1 MIRLD
6 AVLTTPPRPP
16 TPGLAAAPSLAAA
29 LGLAAALALAGC
41 AGGPDPAAAT
51 LTSAAP
57 VSATPVSATL
67 ASAAPAGRVGFPP
80 PDLVLTMADGTVL
93 PARVW
98 LPPPGTATRR
108 AILALHGLNDSRDAW
123 ALPAPVLA
131 AAGFAVVAPD
141 QRGFGATAS
150 RGRWPGA
157 DALVADARIAA
168 RAVRARFP
176 GVPLTVMGESMGGA
190 VALLLAA
197 TPGPAPGA
205 PHPTPPGNAAPADAQ
220 AGAPPADIPPAGAPG
235 DASDNAPDDAPD
247 DAVDSTVLLA
257 PAVWDRAQ
265 IGPVLTASLWAA
277 ATLAPAHEVTGRELP
292 LRVAASDNRD
302 ALLALIRDPLTLR
315 ATRLDVLAGLVG
327 LMDRAAAAAPRVRGP
342 VLILDGGRDQLVP
355 PAATAATWARLPA
368 SARRGFYPAG
378 FHLLLR
384 DRDRALPTADI
395 LAWLDR
401 PQAWLPS
408 GADAAAAAWTAG
420 HAWTA
425 EPAAW
430 LPAGLD
436 TLAGADPKS

>member
-6 AVLTTPPRPP
+6 AVLTTPPRTLP
-16 TPGLAAAPSLAAA
+16 LCFAAAF
-29 LGLAAALALAGC
+29 ALAGC
-41 AGGPDPAAAT
+41 AGGPGRPGPAAAA
-51 LTSAAP
+51 LPAAILAVPDAAP
-57 VSATPVSATL
+57 T
-67 ASAAPAGRVGFPP
+67 GRADFPR
-80 PDLVLTMADGTVL
+80 PDLVLAMVDGAAL

-108 AILALHGLNDSRDAW
+108 VILALHGFNDSRDAW
-123 ALPAPVLA
+123 ALPAPAFA

-157 DALVADARIAA
+157 AALVADARV
-168 RAVRARFP
+168 AVRALHARFP
-176 GVPLTVMGESMGGA
+176 ALPVTVIGESMGGA

-197 TPGPAPGA
+197 TPAPAFASTPASANAGPGIPGAAAPGGPASG
-205 PHPTPPGNAAPADAQ
+205 
-220 AGAPPADIPPAGAPG
+220 
-235 DASDNAPDDAPD
+235 SVLPD

-265 IGPVLTASLWAA
+265 IGPMLTASLWVA
-277 ATLAPAHEVTGRELP
+277 ATLAPAHEITGRELP

-302 ALLALIRDPLTLR
+302 ALLALIRDPLTIR
-315 ATRLDVLAGLVG
+315 ATRLDVLAGLVDI
-327 LMDRAAAAAPRVRGP
+327 MDRAATAAPRVRGP

-355 PAATAATWARLPA
+355 PAATAATWAALPA
-368 SARRGFYPAG
+368 SARRGFYLG
-378 FHLLLR
+378 GYHLLLR

-395 LAWLDR
+395 VAWLDH

-408 GADAAAAAWTAG
+408 GADAAAGAWLAT
-420 HAWTA
+420 HAWA
-425 EPAAW
+425 DELSPL

-436 TLAGADPKS
+436 ALAGDDPRS

>member
-16 TPGLAAAPSLAAA
+16 TPPLAAPGLAAALYLAVT
-29 LGLAAALALAGC
+29 LALAGC
-41 AGGPDPAAAT
+41 AGGPNP
-51 LTSAAP
+51 
-57 VSATPVSATL
+57 ATL
-67 ASAAPAGRVGFPP
+67 ASAAPAGHAAFPP
-80 PDLVLTMADGTVL
+80 PDLVLAMADGTTL

-98 LPPPGTATRR
+98 LPPSGTATRR

-157 DALVADARIAA
+157 AALVADARDAV
-168 RAVRARFP
+168 RAVHARFP

-190 VALLLAA
+190 VALLLA
-197 TPGPAPGA
+197 TP
-205 PHPTPPGNAAPADAQ
+205 DA
-220 AGAPPADIPPAGAPG
+220 GPPANASPG
-235 DASDNAPDDAPD
+235 DAPDADPD
-247 DAVDSTVLLA
+247 DAVDGTVLLA

-265 IGPVLTASLWAA
+265 IGLVLTASLWAA
-277 ATLAPAHEVTGRELP
+277 ASLAPAHELTGRELP
-292 LRVAASDNRD
+292 LRIAATDNRD
-302 ALLALIRDPLTLR
+302 ALLALIHDPLTLR
-315 ATRLDVLAGLVG
+315 ATRLDVLAGLTD
-327 LMDRAAAAAPRVRGP
+327 LMDRAAATAPRVRGR

-384 DRDRALPTADI
+384 DRDRALPTGDI

-408 GADAAAAAWTAG
+408 GADVAAAAWTAG
-420 HAWTA
+420 HAWAA

-436 TLAGADPKS
+436 TLAGKDPRP

>member
-16 TPGLAAAPSLAAA
+16 TPSLIAPGLAATLCLAAT
-29 LGLAAALALAGC
+29 LALAGC
-41 AGGPDPAAAT
+41 AGGPNPAAAT
-51 LTSAAP
+51 LASTAPGAAP
-57 VSATPVSATL
+57 TGR
-67 ASAAPAGRVGFPP
+67 AAFPP
-80 PDLVLTMADGTVL
+80 PDLVLAMADGTTL

-98 LPPPGTATRR
+98 LPPPGTAVRR
-108 AILALHGLNDSRDAW
+108 AILALHGFNDSRDAW

-157 DALVADARIAA
+157 AALVADARDAV
-168 RAVRARFP
+168 RAVHARFP

-190 VALLLAA
+190 VALLLA
-197 TPGPAPGA
+197 TP
-205 PHPTPPGNAAPADAQ
+205 DAR
-220 AGAPPADIPPAGAPG
+220 PPAN
-235 DASDNAPDDAPD
+235 ASSGNAPDDAPGD
-247 DAVDSTVLLA
+247 GVDSTVLLA

-277 ATLAPAHEVTGRELP
+277 AGLAPAHEVTGRELP
-292 LRVAASDNRD
+292 LRIAVSDNRD

-315 ATRLDVLAGLVG
+315 ATRLDVLAGLVD
-327 LMDRAAAAAPRVRGP
+327 LMDRAAAAAPRVRGR
-342 VLILDGGRDQLVP
+342 VLILDGGRDQIVP
-355 PAATAATWARLPA
+355 LAATAATWARLPA

-384 DRDRALPTADI
+384 DRERALPTGDI

-408 GADAAAAAWTAG
+408 GADVAAAAWTAG
-420 HAWTA
+420 YAWAA

-436 TLAGADPKS
+436 TLAGEDPRP